1 MDHNVLK
8 VAPHKLYSQQ
18 VMISNVLVKVIIMID
33 VLFQVKCTFIQVL
46 NQIIITVHSVKI
58 IKYYNGKKIVSKMVN
73 KYFNVF
79 LFSIVIHQL
88 NILDIII
95 LMMINL

>member
-33 VLFQVKCTFIQVL
+33 VLFQVKCTFIQTL
-46 NQIIITVHSVKI
+46 SQIITTVHSVKI

-73 KYFNVF
+73 KYFNV
-79 LFSIVIHQL
+79 
-88 NILDIII
+88 
-95 LMMINL
+95 

>member
-8 VAPHKLYSQQ
+8 VVPHKSFSHQ
-18 VMISNVLVKVIIMID
+18 VMISNVLVKVTIMID

-46 NQIIITVHSVKI
+46 NQTITTVHSVKI

>member
-8 VAPHKLYSQQ
+8 VVLHKLYSQQ
-18 VMISNVLVKVIIMID
+18 VMISNVLVKVTIMID
-33 VLFQVKCTFIQVL
+33 VLFQVKCIFIQVL
-46 NQIIITVHSVKI
+46 SQIITIVHSVKI